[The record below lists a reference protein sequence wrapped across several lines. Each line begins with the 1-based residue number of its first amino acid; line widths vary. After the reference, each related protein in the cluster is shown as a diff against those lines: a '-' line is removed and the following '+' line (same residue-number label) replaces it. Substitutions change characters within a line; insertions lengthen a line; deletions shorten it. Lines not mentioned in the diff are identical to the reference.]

1 MISVADIPSHLQKIA
16 FNEDASAFE
25 LLQIALAFG
34 LLWFVVFSIVGEI
47 LGRWS
52 YSKQWLIDSVEREY
66 ERNTKKFLDDAGVV
80 HKKEDQ
86 IENMRRDWAF
96 MQVSYLRA
104 RGLLSGLLRR
114 AALPPQV
121 VALQHGI
128 GALLC
133 VPALLN
139 YGDPSWSASLASLAI
154 LR

>member
-114 AALPPQV
+114 AALPPRSWHCSTELGRFSVYPPCLITETRAGAQV
-121 VALQHGI
+121 
-128 GALLC
+128 LL
-133 VPALLN
+133 P
-139 YGDPSWSASLASLAI
+139 
-154 LR
+154 LRY